1 MSRSASARTFFNPTP
16 FARWELVVMRM
27 LFALVIWDSIPEA
40 MNAAG
45 VPQPTGLALFFPD
58 MVIGFGKFFGAVWFK
73 SAVAV
78 LLSVYALGS
87 AAVITTPLLL
97 MVTVFA
103 GTLTNSQ
110 GAITHHSQIVS
121 LVLLAQSG
129 CLIYD
134 LIRHRRWRTGLLG
147 QPVDRE
153 IHVAYVTQQAVVAG
167 YMVSAYTKLK
177 ESGLDWFVNA
187 ARFPIQLKKNTRMAY
202 FNELKEHGS
211 DSSFLTDLPA
221 RTEAL
226 LMASPNLCRVIIGS
240 GLVLEIAVVLAL
252 AGRVWAFFFGVAFV
266 LFHSTISK
274 IMGLDFDFNI
284 YILSIFFILP
294 GISASVVRWSRATTK
309 RSK

>member
-1 MSRSASARTFFNPTP
+1 VSASKTFFKPTS
-16 FARWELVVMRM
+16 FASWELAVMRM
-27 LFALVIWDSIPEA
+27 LFALVIWDAIPEA
-40 MNAAG
+40 MTSVA

-58 MVIGFGKFFGAVWFK
+58 MVVGFGALFGAAWFK
-73 SAVAV
+73 SLLGVV
-78 LLSVYALGS
+78 LVIYALGS
-87 AAVITTPLLL
+87 AAVLTTPLLL

-129 CLIYD
+129 CLVYD
-134 LIRHRRWRTGLLG
+134 LIRHRKWRTGLLG

-153 IHVAYVTQQAVVAG
+153 IQVAYVTQQAVVAA

-211 DSSFLTDLPA
+211 DSSFLTNLPA
-221 RTEAL
+221 QAEAL
-226 LMASPNLCRVIIGS
+226 LIASPGLCRIIIGS

-252 AGRVWAFFFGVAFV
+252 AGRAWAFFFGVAFV

-294 GISASVVRWSRATTK
+294 GVSTAVVRWSRATTK
-309 RSK
+309 RSR

>member
-1 MSRSASARTFFNPTP
+1 VSMSASARTFFKPTP
-16 FARWELVVMRM
+16 FASWELVVMRM
-27 LFALVIWDSIPEA
+27 LFALVIWDAIPEA
-40 MNAAG
+40 MNVAG

-58 MVIGFGKFFGAVWFK
+58 LVVGFGALFGATWFK
-73 SAVAV
+73 FVIAA
-78 LLSVYALGS
+78 LLVIYALGS

-129 CLIYD
+129 CLVYD
-134 LIRHRRWRTGLLG
+134 LIRHRKWRTGLLG

-153 IHVAYVTQQAVVAG
+153 IQVAYVTQQAVVAA

-226 LMASPNLCRVIIGS
+226 LIASPNLCRIIIGS

-252 AGRVWAFFFGVAFV
+252 AGRAWAFFFGIAFV

-294 GISASVVRWSRATTK
+294 GISAAVVHWSRAATK
-309 RSK
+309 RNK